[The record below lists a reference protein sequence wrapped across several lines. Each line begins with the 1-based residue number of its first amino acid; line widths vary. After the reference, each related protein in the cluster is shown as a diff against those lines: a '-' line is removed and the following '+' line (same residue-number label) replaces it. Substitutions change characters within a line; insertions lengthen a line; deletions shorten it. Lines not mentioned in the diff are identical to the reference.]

1 LPEVE
6 VIMKARLFAL
16 ALALCGSTAMAETS
30 INLDVLAAQSDLSTR
45 QVAML
50 FGASAAYPE
59 FKASYMQVKRQFTQ
73 AVGQERYEALL
84 AVYKA
89 QQEGR
94 QVAASVARKAESG
107 I

>member
-1 LPEVE
+1 
-6 VIMKARLFAL
+6 MKARFFAL
-16 ALALCGSTAMAETS
+16 ALALCGSTAMAETT
-30 INLDVLAAQSDLSTR
+30 INLDVLAAQSKLSTR

-59 FKASYMQVKRQFTQ
+59 FKASYMQVKRQFTE
-73 AVGQERYEALL
+73 AVGHERYEALL

-94 QVAASVARKAESG
+94 KVAATVARQAKPGS
-107 I
+107 